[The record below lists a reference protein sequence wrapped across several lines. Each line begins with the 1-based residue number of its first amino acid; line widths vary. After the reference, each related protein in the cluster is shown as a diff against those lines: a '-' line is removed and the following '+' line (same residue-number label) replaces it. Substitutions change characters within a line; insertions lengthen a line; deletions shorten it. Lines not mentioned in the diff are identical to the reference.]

1 MTSAEPIRFERTPEL
16 ATPTLLLAFSGWND
30 AGLAATT
37 AVQFIAERLEAK
49 RFYALDGEDFYDFTV
64 QRPQVRLDDANM
76 RQITWPTFDFLAAD
90 GKGLAFMT
98 APEPHLH
105 WKAFAREVAAVC
117 RSLGAVRVGLL
128 GSFLAQVVYSD
139 PVPVTGFASDPSLL
153 ANLHVGT
160 TSYEGPTGIVGVLL
174 DELRRESI
182 PVVSLWAA
190 VPHYIATA
198 ANPRA
203 ALALLLKLREWIE
216 LPIDTAPMEAAASN
230 FQAKLLEAVEG
241 DSDLANYVRGLK
253 KDEQSH

>member
-1 MTSAEPIRFERTPEL
+1 MSLERTPDL
-16 ATPTLLLAFSGWND
+16 QGPTVLFAFSGWND

-37 AVQFIAERLEAK
+37 AVQYVAERLEAK
-49 RFYALDGEDFYDFTV
+49 RFHSIDGEEFYDYTV
-64 QRPQVRLDDANM
+64 QRPHVRLDETDV

-90 GKGLAFMT
+90 GRGLAFLT

-105 WKAFAREVAAVC
+105 WKSFAKQMGDVC
-117 RSLGAVRVGLL
+117 RSIGASRVGLL

-139 PVPVTGFASDPSLL
+139 PVPVTGFASDPNLL
-153 ANLHVGT
+153 ANLRVGT

-174 DELRRESI
+174 DELRREF

-203 ALALLLKLREWIE
+203 ALALILKLREWIE

-253 KDEQSH
+253 KDEPSH